1 MVNSLKLPKVSI
13 IIPARNEEKF
23 IKRCVESFLNCDYPG
38 ELIEVIVVDG
48 MSEDRTRE
56 IVTEI
61 SERDDRVLLVDNE
74 RKITPVAMNLGIKA
88 SKGDYIFFSGA
99 HSEMPSDYVSKCI
112 KHAIE
117 SGADNFGGVVKTE
130 PRVKSA
136 VGIAISKVLSSPLG
150 VGGAKFRTG
159 VSKPTEVD
167 TVPFG
172 CYKRE
177 VFDKVGYFNERL
189 VRNQDIE
196 FNLRLKRAGGKIIL
210 FPDIELTYYSRSTF
224 KELWKNNFG
233 NGFWVIAGAK
243 YAALPFS
250 KRHLVPL
257 AFVLF
262 LLIGLLIS
270 LLASCFSF
278 IYISLLT
285 IYLVVVILFSFAHA
299 MQAKKKH
306 VFFAAIVSYPVLH
319 ISYGVGSLLGFL
331 SFIFGGKKLCEYA

>member
-1 MVNSLKLPKVSI
+1 VSSLEFPKVSV

-23 IKRCVESFLNCDYPG
+23 IKRCVESFLNCNYPK

-48 MSEDRTRE
+48 MSEDKTRD
-56 IVTEI
+56 IVNEI
-61 SERDDRVLLVDNE
+61 SLTDERVLLVDNE
-74 RKITPVAMNLGIKA
+74 KRITPVAMNLGVKT

-99 HSEMPSDYVSKCI
+99 HSELASNYISKCI
-112 KHAIE
+112 RHAIE
-117 SGADNFGGVVKTE
+117 TGADNVGGVMKTE
-130 PRVKSA
+130 PRVRSA
-136 VGIAISKVLSSPLG
+136 VGIAISKILSSPLG

-177 VFDKVGYFNERL
+177 VFDRIGYFNEKL

-233 NGFWVIAGAK
+233 NGFWVIAAK
-243 YAALPFS
+243 SYAEVPYS
-250 KRHLVPL
+250 TRHLVPL

-262 LLIGLLIS
+262 LLFGSIIS
-270 LLASCFSF
+270 LVASCFSF
-278 IYISLLT
+278 IYFSLLA
-285 IYLVVVILFSFAHA
+285 IYLVAVILFSLAHA
-299 MQAKKKH
+299 MEAKMAD
-306 VFFAAIVSYPVLH
+306 VFFAAIVSYPLLH
-319 ISYGVGSLLGFL
+319 ISYGVGSLFGFL
-331 SFIFGGKKLCEYA
+331 SFVFGEKRK

>member
-1 MVNSLKLPKVSI
+1 MSSLELPKVSV
-13 IIPARNEEKF
+13 IIPARNEENF
-23 IKRCVESFLNCDYPG
+23 IEKCIESFLTCDYPK

-56 IVTEI
+56 IVGEI
-61 SERDDRVLLVDNE
+61 SRRDDRVLLVHNE
-74 RKITPVAMNLGIKA
+74 RKITPVALNLGVKA
-88 SKGDYIFFSGA
+88 SKGEYIFFSGA

-112 KHAIE
+112 KNSIE
-117 SGADNFGGVVKTE
+117 TGADNVGGVMKTE

-177 VFDKVGYFNERL
+177 VFDTIGYFNEKL

-233 NGFWVIAGAK
+233 NGFWVVAAK
-243 YAALPFS
+243 RYAKVPHS
-250 KRHLVPL
+250 TRHLVPL

-262 LLIGLLIS
+262 LLLGPIIS
-270 LLASCFSF
+270 LVTSFFSF
-278 IYISLLT
+278 IYISLLA
-285 IYLVVVILFSFAHA
+285 IYFVAVILFSLAHA
-299 MQAKKKH
+299 METKRQD
-306 VFFAAIVSYPVLH
+306 VFFAAIVTYPVLH

-331 SFIFGGKKLCEYA
+331 SFLFWGKKR

>member
-1 MVNSLKLPKVSI
+1 MSGLELPKVSV

-23 IKRCVESFLNCDYPG
+23 IEKCIESFLTCDYPG

-48 MSEDRTRE
+48 MSDDRTRE
-56 IVTEI
+56 IVGEI
-61 SERDDRVLLVDNE
+61 SRRDDRVLLIDNE
-74 RKITPVAMNLGIKA
+74 RKITPVAMNLGVKT

-99 HSEMPSDYVSKCI
+99 HSEIPSNYITKCI

-117 SGADNFGGVVKTE
+117 TGADNVGGVMKTE
-130 PRVKSA
+130 PRVRSA

-177 VFDKVGYFNERL
+177 VFDTIGYFNEKL

-210 FPDIELTYYSRSTF
+210 FPDIELTYYSRSTLE
-224 KELWKNNFG
+224 ELWKNNFG
-233 NGFWVIAGAK
+233 NGFWVVAAK
-243 YAALPFS
+243 RYAEVPYS
-250 KRHLVPL
+250 TRHLVPL

-262 LLIGLLIS
+262 LLFGPVIS
-270 LLASCFSF
+270 LVVSSFSF
-278 IYISLLT
+278 IYISLLS
-285 IYLVVVILFSFAHA
+285 IYLVAVILFSFTHA
-299 MQAKKKH
+299 METKRQG
-306 VFFAAIVSYPVLH
+306 VFFAAIVSYPLLH
-319 ISYGVGSLLGFL
+319 ISYGIGSLLGFL
-331 SFIFGGKKLCEYA
+331 SFLFGEKK

>member
-1 MVNSLKLPKVSI
+1 MVSGLELPKVSV

-23 IKRCVESFLNCDYPG
+23 IEKCIESFLTCDYPG

-48 MSEDRTRE
+48 MSDDRTRE
-56 IVTEI
+56 IVGEI
-61 SERDDRVLLVDNE
+61 SRRDDRVLLIDNE
-74 RKITPVAMNLGIKA
+74 RKITPVAMNLGVKT

-99 HSEMPSDYVSKCI
+99 HSEIPSNYITKCI

-117 SGADNFGGVVKTE
+117 TGADNVGGVMKTE
-130 PRVKSA
+130 PRVRSA

-177 VFDKVGYFNERL
+177 VFDTIGYFNEKL

-210 FPDIELTYYSRSTF
+210 FPDIELTYYSRSTLE
-224 KELWKNNFG
+224 ELWKNNFG
-233 NGFWVIAGAK
+233 NGFWVIAAKK
-243 YAALPFS
+243 YAEVPYS
-250 KRHLVPL
+250 TRHLVPL
-257 AFVLF
+257 MFVLF
-262 LLIGLLIS
+262 LLLGSLIS
-270 LLASCFSF
+270 LIVSAFQFVYVFLLAFYVVAVVFFS
-278 IYISLLT
+278 IS
-285 IYLVVVILFSFAHA
+285 HA
-299 MQAKKKH
+299 MEAKMAD

-319 ISYGVGSLLGFL
+319 ISYGIGSLLGFL
-331 SFIFGGKKLCEYA
+331 SFLFGEKK

>member
-112 KHAIE
+112 KHAVE
-117 SGADNFGGVVKTE
+117 SGADNVGGVTKIE

-150 VGGAKFRTG
+150 VGGAKFKTG
-159 VSKPTEVD
+159 VKKPTEVD

-177 VFDKVGYFNERL
+177 VFDRIGYFNEKL

-233 NGFWVIAGAK
+233 NGFWVIAGSK
-243 YAALPFS
+243 YADIPFS
-250 KRHLVPL
+250 IRHLVPL
-257 AFVLF
+257 IFVLT
-262 LLIGLLIS
+262 LLIGIVFCVFLSIVCKLHIIILGVYFLLTLFESFTKGESLSVILLII
-270 LLASCFSF
+270 LAFP
-278 IYISLLT
+278 I
-285 IYLVVVILFSFAHA
+285 
-299 MQAKKKH
+299 
-306 VFFAAIVSYPVLH
+306 LH
-319 ISYGVGSLLGFL
+319 ISYGIGSLCA
-331 SFIFGGKKLCEYA
+331 IFFSARAVKS

>member
-1 MVNSLKLPKVSI
+1 MNSLKLPKVSI

-23 IKRCVESFLNCDYPG
+23 IKRCVESFLKCDYPG

-61 SERDDRVLLVDNE
+61 SRRDDRVLLIDNE
-74 RKITPVAMNLGIKA
+74 RKITPVAMNLGVKA
-88 SKGDYIFFSGA
+88 SKGEYVFFSGA
-99 HSEMPSDYVSKCI
+99 HSEMPSDYISKCI

-117 SGADNFGGVVKTE
+117 TGADNVGGVMKTE

-177 VFDKVGYFNERL
+177 VFDRIGYFNEKL

-224 KELWKNNFG
+224 KELWKNNFA
-233 NGFWVIAGAK
+233 NGFWIITGAK
-243 YAALPFS
+243 YADNPFS
-250 KRHLVPL
+250 IRHLIPL
-257 AFVLF
+257 VFVLT
-262 LLIGLLIS
+262 LLIGIV
-270 LLASCFSF
+270 FW
-278 IYISLLT
+278 
-285 IYLVVVILFSFAHA
+285 
-299 MQAKKKH
+299 
-306 VFFAAIVSYPVLH
+306 VFFSIIGKLLVMILCVYLFLMLIESFSKGESLSVTLLMILAFPILH
-319 ISYGVGSLLGFL
+319 ISYGIGSLCAV
-331 SFIFGGKKLCEYA
+331 IFSARAAKS

>member
-1 MVNSLKLPKVSI
+1 VVNSLKLPKVSI

-117 SGADNFGGVVKTE
+117 SGADNVGGVVKTE
-130 PRVKSA
+130 PRFKSA

-177 VFDKVGYFNERL
+177 VFDRIGYFNEKL

-210 FPDIELTYYSRSTF
+210 FPDIEFTYFARSTY
-224 KELWKNNFG
+224 KDLWRNSFW

>member
-88 SKGDYIFFSGA
+88 SKGGYIFFSGA

-112 KHAIE
+112 KHAIK
-117 SGADNFGGVVKTE
+117 SGADNVGGVMKTE

-177 VFDKVGYFNERL
+177 VFDRIGYFNEKL

-210 FPDIELTYYSRSTF
+210 FPDIKLTYYSRSTF

-233 NGFWVIAGAK
+233 NGFWVIAAK
-243 YAALPFS
+243 RYAKVPYS
-250 KRHLVPL
+250 RRHLVPL

-262 LLIGLLIS
+262 LLLGPIIS
-270 LLASCFSF
+270 LVASFFSF
-278 IYISLLT
+278 IYISLLA
-285 IYLVVVILFSFAHA
+285 IYFVAVILFSLAHA
-299 MQAKKKH
+299 METKRQD
-306 VFFAAIVSYPVLH
+306 VFFASILTYPVLH

-331 SFIFGGKKLCEYA
+331 LFLFWGKKR

>member
-56 IVTEI
+56 IVTKI
-61 SERDDRVLLVDNE
+61 SQRDDRVMLVDNE

-117 SGADNFGGVVKTE
+117 SGADNVGGVVKTE

-136 VGIAISKVLSSPLG
+136 VGNAISKVLSSPLG

-172 CYKRE
+172 CYRRE
-177 VFDKVGYFNERL
+177 VFDRIGYFNEKL

-210 FPDIELTYYSRSTF
+210 FPDIEFTYFARSTY
-224 KELWKNNFG
+224 KDLWRNSFW

>member
-1 MVNSLKLPKVSI
+1 MNSLKLPKVSI

-23 IKRCVESFLNCDYPG
+23 IKRCLESFLNCDYPG

-74 RKITPVAMNLGIKA
+74 RKNHPVAMNLCIKA

-117 SGADNFGGVVKTE
+117 SGADNVGGVVKTE
-130 PRVKSA
+130 PRFKSA

-177 VFDKVGYFNERL
+177 VFDRIGYFNEKL

-210 FPDIELTYYSRSTF
+210 FPDIEFTYFARSTY
-224 KELWKNNFG
+224 KDLWRNSFW

>member
-1 MVNSLKLPKVSI
+1 MSGLELPKVSV

-23 IKRCVESFLNCDYPG
+23 IEKCIESFLTCDYPG

-48 MSEDRTRE
+48 MSDDRTRE
-56 IVTEI
+56 IVGEI
-61 SERDDRVLLVDNE
+61 SRRDDRVLLIDNE
-74 RKITPVAMNLGIKA
+74 RKITPVAMNLGVKT

-99 HSEMPSDYVSKCI
+99 HSEIPSNYITKCI

-117 SGADNFGGVVKTE
+117 TGADNVGGVMKTE
-130 PRVKSA
+130 PRVRSA

-177 VFDKVGYFNERL
+177 VFDTIGYFNEKL

-210 FPDIELTYYSRSTF
+210 FPDIELTYYSRSTLE
-224 KELWKNNFG
+224 ELWKNNFG
-233 NGFWVIAGAK
+233 NGFWVIAAKK
-243 YAALPFS
+243 YAEVPYS
-250 KRHLVPL
+250 TRHLVPL
-257 AFVLF
+257 MFVLF
-262 LLIGLLIS
+262 LLLGSLIS
-270 LLASCFSF
+270 L
-278 IYISLLT
+278 
-285 IYLVVVILFSFAHA
+285 
-299 MQAKKKH
+299 
-306 VFFAAIVSYPVLH
+306 IVSAFQFVYV
-319 ISYGVGSLLGFL
+319 F
-331 SFIFGGKKLCEYA
+331 C

>member
-1 MVNSLKLPKVSI
+1 MVSGLELPKVSV

-23 IKRCVESFLNCDYPG
+23 IEKCIESFLTCDYPG

-48 MSEDRTRE
+48 MSDDRTRE
-56 IVTEI
+56 IVGEI
-61 SERDDRVLLVDNE
+61 SRRDDRVLLIDNE
-74 RKITPVAMNLGIKA
+74 RKITPVAMNLGVKT

-99 HSEMPSDYVSKCI
+99 HSEIPSNYITKCI

-117 SGADNFGGVVKTE
+117 TGADNVGGVMKTE
-130 PRVKSA
+130 PRVRSA

-177 VFDKVGYFNERL
+177 VFDTIGYFNEKL

-243 YAALPFS
+243 YANIPFS
-250 KRHLVPL
+250 IRHLIPLVFVSTVLIGIIFWVFYSIIGRLLLMMLCVYLLLTLLESFSKGESLSVILLMIL
-257 AFVLF
+257 AFP
-262 LLIGLLIS
+262 I
-270 LLASCFSF
+270 
-278 IYISLLT
+278 
-285 IYLVVVILFSFAHA
+285 
-299 MQAKKKH
+299 
-306 VFFAAIVSYPVLH
+306 LH
-319 ISYGVGSLLGFL
+319 ISYGIGSLCA
-331 SFIFGGKKLCEYA
+331 IFFSARAVKS

>member
-1 MVNSLKLPKVSI
+1 MVSGLELPKVSV
-13 IIPARNEEKF
+13 IIPARNEENF
-23 IKRCVESFLNCDYPG
+23 IEKCIESFLTCDYPG

-61 SERDDRVLLVDNE
+61 SGRDDRVLLVDNE

-99 HSEMPSDYVSKCI
+99 HSEMPSDYISKCI

-117 SGADNFGGVVKTE
+117 SGADNVGGVMKTE

-177 VFDKVGYFNERL
+177 VFDRIGYFNEKL

-233 NGFWVIAGAK
+233 NGFWV
-243 YAALPFS
+243 
-250 KRHLVPL
+250 
-257 AFVLF
+257 
-262 LLIGLLIS
+262 
-270 LLASCFSF
+270 
-278 IYISLLT
+278 
-285 IYLVVVILFSFAHA
+285 
-299 MQAKKKH
+299 
-306 VFFAAIVSYPVLH
+306 
-319 ISYGVGSLLGFL
+319 
-331 SFIFGGKKLCEYA
+331 

>member
-1 MVNSLKLPKVSI
+1 MSSLELPKVSV
-13 IIPARNEEKF
+13 IIPARNEENF
-23 IKRCVESFLNCDYPG
+23 IEKCIESFLTCDYPK

-56 IVTEI
+56 IVGEI
-61 SERDDRVLLVDNE
+61 SRRDDRVLLIDNE
-74 RKITPVAMNLGIKA
+74 KKITPVAMNLGVKT
-88 SKGDYIFFSGA
+88 SKSDYIFFSGA
-99 HSEMPSDYVSKCI
+99 HSEMPSNYISKCI
-112 KHAIE
+112 KHAVE
-117 SGADNFGGVVKTE
+117 TGADNVGGVMKTE

-177 VFDKVGYFNERL
+177 VFDTIGYFNEKL

-210 FPDIELTYYSRSTF
+210 FPDIELTYYSRSTLE
-224 KELWKNNFG
+224 ELWKNNFG
-233 NGFWVIAGAK
+233 NGFWVVAAK
-243 YAALPFS
+243 RYAEVPYS
-250 KRHLVPL
+250 TRHLVPL

-262 LLIGLLIS
+262 LLFGPVIS
-270 LLASCFSF
+270 LVVSSFSF
-278 IYISLLT
+278 IYISLLS
-285 IYLVVVILFSFAHA
+285 IYLVAVILFSFTHA
-299 MQAKKKH
+299 METKRQG
-306 VFFAAIVSYPVLH
+306 VFFAAIVSYPLLH
-319 ISYGVGSLLGFL
+319 ISYGIGSLLGFL
-331 SFIFGGKKLCEYA
+331 SFLFGEKK

>member
-1 MVNSLKLPKVSI
+1 MRSLELPKVSV

-23 IKRCVESFLNCDYPG
+23 IEKCIESFLTCDYPK

-61 SERDDRVLLVDNE
+61 SRRDDRVLLVHNE
-74 RKITPVAMNLGIKA
+74 RKITPVALNIGVKA
-88 SKGDYIFFSGA
+88 SKGEYIFFSGA
-99 HSEMPSDYVSKCI
+99 HSEMPSDYISRCI

-117 SGADNFGGVVKTE
+117 TGADNVGGVMKTE
-130 PRVKSA
+130 PRVESA

-177 VFDKVGYFNERL
+177 VFDRIGYFNEKL

-224 KELWKNNFG
+224 KELWKNNFA
-233 NGFWVIAGAK
+233 NGFWIITGAK
-243 YAALPFS
+243 YADNPFS
-250 KRHLVPL
+250 IRHLIPL
-257 AFVLF
+257 VFVLT
-262 LLIGLLIS
+262 LLIGIV
-270 LLASCFSF
+270 FW
-278 IYISLLT
+278 
-285 IYLVVVILFSFAHA
+285 
-299 MQAKKKH
+299 
-306 VFFAAIVSYPVLH
+306 VFFSIIGKLLVMILCVYLFLMLIESFSKGESLSVTLLMILAFPILH
-319 ISYGVGSLLGFL
+319 ISYGIGSLCAV
-331 SFIFGGKKLCEYA
+331 IFSARAAKS

>member
-1 MVNSLKLPKVSI
+1 MKLPKVSI

-23 IKRCVESFLNCDYPG
+23 IKRCVESFLKCDYPG

-61 SERDDRVLLVDNE
+61 SRRDDRVLLIDNE
-74 RKITPVAMNLGIKA
+74 RKITPVAMNLGVKA
-88 SKGDYIFFSGA
+88 SKGEYVFFSGA
-99 HSEMPSDYVSKCI
+99 HSEMPSDYISKCI

-117 SGADNFGGVVKTE
+117 TGADNVGGVMKTE

-177 VFDKVGYFNERL
+177 VFDRIGYFNEKL

-224 KELWKNNFG
+224 KELWKNNFA
-233 NGFWVIAGAK
+233 NGFWIITGAK
-243 YAALPFS
+243 YADNPFS
-250 KRHLVPL
+250 IRHLIPL
-257 AFVLF
+257 VFVLT
-262 LLIGLLIS
+262 LLIGIV
-270 LLASCFSF
+270 FW
-278 IYISLLT
+278 
-285 IYLVVVILFSFAHA
+285 
-299 MQAKKKH
+299 
-306 VFFAAIVSYPVLH
+306 VFFSIIGKLLVMILCVYLFLMLIESFSKGESLSVTLLMILAFPILH
-319 ISYGVGSLLGFL
+319 ISYGIGSLCAV
-331 SFIFGGKKLCEYA
+331 IFSARAAKS

>member
-1 MVNSLKLPKVSI
+1 VVNSLKLPKVSV
-13 IIPARNEEKF
+13 IIPSRNEEKF
-23 IKRCVESFLNCDYPG
+23 IEKCIESFLTCDYPG

-48 MSEDRTRE
+48 MSEDRTRD
-56 IVTEI
+56 IVAVI
-61 SERDDRVLLVDNE
+61 SRRDDRVLLIDNE
-74 RKITPVAMNLGIKA
+74 KKITPVAMNLGVKT

-99 HSEMPSDYVSKCI
+99 HSEMPSEYVSKCI

-117 SGADNFGGVVKTE
+117 SGADNVGGVMKTE

-159 VSKPTEVD
+159 VSKPREVD

-177 VFDKVGYFNERL
+177 VFDRIGYFNEKL

-196 FNLRLKRAGGKIIL
+196 LNLRLKRAGGKIVL

-233 NGFWVIAGAK
+233 NGFWVVAAK
-243 YAALPFS
+243 RYAKVPHS
-250 KRHLVPL
+250 TRHLVPL

-262 LLIGLLIS
+262 LLLGPIIS
-270 LLASCFSF
+270 LVTSFFSF
-278 IYISLLT
+278 IYISLLA
-285 IYLVVVILFSFAHA
+285 IYFVAVILFSLAHA
-299 MQAKKKH
+299 METKRQD
-306 VFFAAIVSYPVLH
+306 VFFAAIVTYPVLH

-331 SFIFGGKKLCEYA
+331 SFLFWGKKR

>member
-1 MVNSLKLPKVSI
+1 VVNRLKLPKVSI

-48 MSEDRTRE
+48 MSKDRTRE

-61 SERDDRVLLVDNE
+61 SERDNRVLLVDNE

-117 SGADNFGGVVKTE
+117 SGADNVGGVMKTE

-177 VFDKVGYFNERL
+177 VFDRIGYFNEKL

-243 YAALPFS
+243 YANIPFS
-250 KRHLVPL
+250 IRHLIPLVFVSTVLIGIIFWVFYSIIGRLLLMMLCVYLLLTLLESFSKGESLSVILLMIL
-257 AFVLF
+257 AFP
-262 LLIGLLIS
+262 I
-270 LLASCFSF
+270 
-278 IYISLLT
+278 
-285 IYLVVVILFSFAHA
+285 
-299 MQAKKKH
+299 
-306 VFFAAIVSYPVLH
+306 LH
-319 ISYGVGSLLGFL
+319 ISYGIGSLCA
-331 SFIFGGKKLCEYA
+331 IFFSARAVKS